1 MRFEFS
7 TFNVPCPASVVVRNG
22 TTDTAPVLW
31 SLCGQH
37 DAYFQTPAV
46 VVAALHVSVPFVT
59 PSLVFSG
66 RIIIAQSPVEGG
78 GVDTN
83 AASPPLPPLLCDFT
97 PVSSDGSVFPAGT
110 FSAKSRSIIGSTT
123 SARAAAFADVN
134 GNGVVDWVGLV
145 HWHVSS
151 VDMLVWVANERG
163 VDAGAFS
170 ASYNVIYGFAQSLGS
185 GIVAADVNGDSA
197 VDVVA
202 LHVGSGNIVAFEN
215 GGEYPDGFRFSG
227 EFQTLV
233 EGSADTQTSM
243 FVMADVNNDGLV
255 DCISSSDNTGLV
267 YVATNV
273 ERGSMIMMG
282 HWPTT
287 AVTASPLSGA
297 VVALV
302 AVQLDDDAL
311 VDIVVATADSV
322 LWLRNTGAASTPLFD
337 GSVGVLVVAGL
348 SGALPGLAITAVAVS
363 DFDFDGETDVVYSDA
378 GSGNIVL
385 VSAPLG
391 NRSGSSASVARATPV
406 VRVTVLASRHGDT
419 GTGEAIQ
426 LQPVDVNDDG
436 QTDVVVTTPYGV
448 EWIDLSQMAV
458 LASGARHGVLATRVI
473 AGPVEVGVDVGW
485 RLSPGSVAFGDVDGD
500 GDKGT

>member
-1 MRFEFS
+1 M
-7 TFNVPCPASVVVRNG
+7 
-22 TTDTAPVLW
+22 
-31 SLCGQH
+31 
-37 DAYFQTPAV
+37 
-46 VVAALHVSVPFVT
+46 
-59 PSLVFSG
+59 
-66 RIIIAQSPVEGG
+66 
-78 GVDTN
+78 DTN

-233 EGSADTQTSM
+233 EGSADTPTSM

-267 YVATNV
+267 YVAPNV

-391 NRSGSSASVARATPV
+391 NSGGTGSGV
-406 VRVTVLASRHGDT
+406 VVSVLASRHGDT
-419 GTGEAIQ
+419 GDVAQ

-436 QTDVVVTTPYGV
+436 QTDVVVTTPYSV

-458 LASGARHGVLATRVI
+458 DASGASVLATRVI

>member
-267 YVATNV
+267 YFATNIA
-273 ERGSMIMMG
+273 RGPLGITG

-322 LWLRNTGAASTPLFD
+322 LWLRNTGAASTPLF
-337 GSVGVLVVAGL
+337 GGEGVLVAQAGGL
-348 SGALPGLAITAVAVS
+348 SVAPAGVTITAVGVS

-391 NRSGSSASVARATPV
+391 NGGGTGSGV
-406 VRVTVLASRHGDT
+406 VVSVLASRHGDT
-419 GTGEAIQ
+419 GDVAQ

-436 QTDVVVTTPYGV
+436 QTDVVVTTPYSV
-448 EWIDLSQMAV
+448 EWIDLAPIA
-458 LASGARHGVLATRVI
+458 LDGVCVTTVI
-473 AGPVEVGVDVGW
+473 ASLGEVGVDVQVGL